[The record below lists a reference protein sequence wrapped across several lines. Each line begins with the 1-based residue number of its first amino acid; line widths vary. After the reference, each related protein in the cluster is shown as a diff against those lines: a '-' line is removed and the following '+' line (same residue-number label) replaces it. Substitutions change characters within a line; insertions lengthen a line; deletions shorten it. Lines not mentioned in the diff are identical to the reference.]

1 MYDWWVLQL
10 AKLSVSRKLMV
21 GFGVLLAL
29 LLLVVISSNRTLT
42 HQTALSEQLA
52 EVASLMEQTQQAE
65 QGRLAFEAG
74 SDPRQ
79 AEQVRQTLAGMLQR
93 LQALRDSELDPAALA
108 HQAEAIEA
116 YRKAFDDLAAAD
128 QQRSAARG
136 VLVGT
141 AQQALDSFARLEEL
155 MDASLAQQAGDPQ
168 ALQRSRAV
176 VDLHQQLLMVRYQV
190 RGYVFE
196 RSDKAEQAAFAAF
209 DALRQA
215 ATTLRGQLPGEADAA
230 LEQAMGSLQ
239 GYRGGIEQFR
249 AGVIRT
255 RQAQQ
260 AMQSSTQDMARAGR
274 TLTEAG
280 RQLRESTASRD
291 RASLWLIAALALA
304 FGCVAGWAINRQIV
318 RPLDEALAQAEAIAA
333 GDLGKRPQNPLT
345 LQRRDELG
353 QLQRVMQR
361 MGDSLRELV
370 GRIGDG
376 VSQLASSAEELSA
389 VTEQTRAGVNSQK
402 VETDQVAT
410 AMHEMAATVQD
421 VARNAEL
428 ASQAARQADEE
439 ARQGDAVVDQAV
451 TRIERLASEMDVS
464 SEAMARLKNE
474 SEQIGSVLDV
484 IKSVAEQ
491 TNLLALNAAIE
502 AARAGDAGRGFAV
515 GRRRG
520 PRPGPAHPA
529 VHRRDR
535 GPDPASP
542 AGRRRSRRTPGEQS
556 LADRQHGGT
565 GAPRGRR
572 AGQHHPHRLRHP
584 EHEPADRHCRGATEH
599 GGRGDQPQR
608 PQRTRRRRAV
618 GRRQRADR
626 RLQRRAGAP
635 GHAVAGTG
643 GTLPPVTSREDPPCI
658 GSPSRPSKADRRGTF
673 A

>member
-52 EVASLMEQTQQAE
+52 EVASLMEQAQQAE

-116 YRKAFDDLAAAD
+116 YRKAFDDLTAAD

-176 VDLHQQLLMVRYQV
+176 ADLHQQLLMVRYQV

-215 ATTLRGQLPGEADAA
+215 GTTLRGQLPGEADAA

-249 AGVIRT
+249 AGVVRT

-291 RASLWLIAALALA
+291 RTSLWLIAALALA

-410 AMHEMAATVQD
+410 AMHEMAAT
-421 VARNAEL
+421 
-428 ASQAARQADEE
+428 
-439 ARQGDAVVDQAV
+439 
-451 TRIERLASEMDVS
+451 
-464 SEAMARLKNE
+464 
-474 SEQIGSVLDV
+474 
-484 IKSVAEQ
+484 
-491 TNLLALNAAIE
+491 
-502 AARAGDAGRGFAV
+502 
-515 GRRRG
+515 
-520 PRPGPAHPA
+520 
-529 VHRRDR
+529 
-535 GPDPASP
+535 
-542 AGRRRSRRTPGEQS
+542 
-556 LADRQHGGT
+556 
-565 GAPRGRR
+565 
-572 AGQHHPHRLRHP
+572 
-584 EHEPADRHCRGATEH
+584 
-599 GGRGDQPQR
+599 
-608 PQRTRRRRAV
+608 
-618 GRRQRADR
+618 
-626 RLQRRAGAP
+626 
-635 GHAVAGTG
+635 
-643 GTLPPVTSREDPPCI
+643 
-658 GSPSRPSKADRRGTF
+658 
-673 A
+673 

>member
-108 HQAEAIEA
+108 HQTEAIEA

-176 VDLHQQLLMVRYQV
+176 ADLHQQLLMVRYQV

-502 AARAGDAGRGFAV
+502 AAGFAV
-515 GRRRG
+515 VADEVRG
-520 PRPGPAHPA
+520 
-529 VHRRDR
+529 
-535 GPDPASP
+535 
-542 AGRRRSRRTPGEQS
+542 
-556 LADRQHGGT
+556 LA
-565 GAPRGRR
+565 
-572 AGQHHPHRLRHP
+572 
-584 EHEPADRHCRGATEH
+584 
-599 GGRGDQPQR
+599 
-608 PQRTRRRRAV
+608 QRTQQSTAEIE
-618 GRRQRADR
+618 GLIQ
-626 RLQRRAGAP
+626 RLQQGAGEAAERLENSRSLTASTVELARRAGA
-635 GHAVAGTG
+635 ALDSITRTVSDIQNMNLQIATAAEQQSTVAEEINRSVLSVRDVAEQSAAASEQTAASSGELARLGTQLQAQVG
-643 GTLPPVTSREDPPCI
+643 RFRL
-658 GSPSRPSKADRRGTF
+658 
-673 A
+673 

>member
-93 LQALRDSELDPAALA
+93 LQALRDSELNPAALA

-176 VDLHQQLLMVRYQV
+176 ADLHQQLLMVRYQV

-196 RSDKAEQAAFAAF
+196 RSDKAEQAAFAAFAAF

-515 GRRRG
+515 VADEVRG
-520 PRPGPAHPA
+520 
-529 VHRRDR
+529 
-535 GPDPASP
+535 
-542 AGRRRSRRTPGEQS
+542 
-556 LADRQHGGT
+556 LA
-565 GAPRGRR
+565 
-572 AGQHHPHRLRHP
+572 
-584 EHEPADRHCRGATEH
+584 
-599 GGRGDQPQR
+599 
-608 PQRTRRRRAV
+608 QRTQQSTAEIE
-618 GRRQRADR
+618 GLIQ
-626 RLQRRAGAP
+626 RLQQGAGEAAERLENSRSLTASTVELARRAGA
-635 GHAVAGTG
+635 ALDSITRTVSDIQNMNLQIATAAEQQSTVAEEINRSVLSVRDVAEQSAAASEQTAASSGELARLGTQLQAQVG
-643 GTLPPVTSREDPPCI
+643 RFRL
-658 GSPSRPSKADRRGTF
+658 
-673 A
+673 

>member
-52 EVASLMEQTQQAE
+52 EVASLMEQAQQAE

-116 YRKAFDDLAAAD
+116 YRKAFDDLTAAD

-176 VDLHQQLLMVRYQV
+176 ADLHQQLLMVRYQV

-196 RSDKAEQAAFAAF
+196 RSDKAEQAAF

-215 ATTLRGQLPGEADAA
+215 GTTLRGQLPGEADAA

-249 AGVIRT
+249 AGVVRT

-291 RASLWLIAALALA
+291 RTSLWLIAALALA

-451 TRIERLASEMDVS
+451 TRIERLATEMDVS
-464 SEAMARLKNE
+464 SEAMARLKND

-515 GRRRG
+515 VADEVRG
-520 PRPGPAHPA
+520 LAK
-529 VHRRDR
+529 
-535 GPDPASP
+535 
-542 AGRRRSRRTPGEQS
+542 RTQQS
-556 LADRQHGGT
+556 TAEIEGLIQ
-565 GAPRGRR
+565 
-572 AGQHHPHRLRHP
+572 
-584 EHEPADRHCRGATEH
+584 
-599 GGRGDQPQR
+599 
-608 PQRTRRRRAV
+608 
-618 GRRQRADR
+618 
-626 RLQRRAGAP
+626 RLQQGAGEAAERLENSRSLTASTVELARRAGA
-635 GHAVAGTG
+635 ALDSITRTVSDIQNMNLQIATAAEQQSTVAEEINRSVLSVRDVAEQSAAASEQTAASSGELARLGTQLQAQVG
-643 GTLPPVTSREDPPCI
+643 RFRL
-658 GSPSRPSKADRRGTF
+658 
-673 A
+673 

>member
-451 TRIERLASEMDVS
+451 TRIERLAS
-464 SEAMARLKNE
+464 
-474 SEQIGSVLDV
+474 
-484 IKSVAEQ
+484 
-491 TNLLALNAAIE
+491 
-502 AARAGDAGRGFAV
+502 
-515 GRRRG
+515 
-520 PRPGPAHPA
+520 PGPAHPA

>member
-52 EVASLMEQTQQAE
+52 EVASLMEQAQQAE

-116 YRKAFDDLAAAD
+116 YRKAFDDLTAAD

-176 VDLHQQLLMVRYQV
+176 ADLHQQLLMVRYQV

-215 ATTLRGQLPGEADAA
+215 GTTLRGQLPGEADAA

-249 AGVIRT
+249 AGVVRT

-291 RASLWLIAALALA
+291 RTSLWLIAALALA

-439 ARQGDAVVDQAV
+439 APVVDQAV

-464 SEAMARLKNE
+464 SEAMARLKND

-515 GRRRG
+515 VADEVRG
-520 PRPGPAHPA
+520 
-529 VHRRDR
+529 
-535 GPDPASP
+535 
-542 AGRRRSRRTPGEQS
+542 
-556 LADRQHGGT
+556 LA
-565 GAPRGRR
+565 
-572 AGQHHPHRLRHP
+572 
-584 EHEPADRHCRGATEH
+584 
-599 GGRGDQPQR
+599 
-608 PQRTRRRRAV
+608 QRTQQSTAEIE
-618 GRRQRADR
+618 GLIQ
-626 RLQRRAGAP
+626 RLQQGAGEAAERLENSRSLTASTVELARRAGA
-635 GHAVAGTG
+635 ALDSITRTVSDIQNMNLQIATAAEQQSTVAEEINRSVLSVRDVAEQSAAASEQTAASSGELARLGTQLQAQVG
-643 GTLPPVTSREDPPCI
+643 RFRL
-658 GSPSRPSKADRRGTF
+658 
-673 A
+673 

>member
-52 EVASLMEQTQQAE
+52 EVASLMEQAQQAE

-93 LQALRDSELDPAALA
+93 LQALRDNELDPAALA

-176 VDLHQQLLMVRYQV
+176 ADLHQQLLMVRYQV

-215 ATTLRGQLPGEADAA
+215 GTTLRGQLPGEADAA
-230 LEQAMGSLQ
+230 LEQAMRSLQ

-249 AGVIRT
+249 AGVVRT

-451 TRIERLASEMDVS
+451 TRIERLATEMDVS
-464 SEAMARLKNE
+464 SEAMARLKND

-502 AARAGDAGRGFAV
+502 AARAGEAGRGFAV
-515 GRRRG
+515 VADEVRNL
-520 PRPGPAHPA
+520 
-529 VHRRDR
+529 
-535 GPDPASP
+535 ASRTRQ
-542 AGRRRSRRTPGEQS
+542 ATDEISGMIQSIQQETGNAISTMEHGNALMQEGLSRNADVASALARIDEQS
-556 LADRQHGGT
+556 RS
-565 GAPRGRR
+565 
-572 AGQHHPHRLRHP
+572 AGQQFAAITTATQEQSSTATLLSSNLQSIALANSEQREVVSNLAVTAKELETLAAGLRH
-584 EHEPADRHCRGATEH
+584 EVDRFR
-599 GGRGDQPQR
+599 
-608 PQRTRRRRAV
+608 
-618 GRRQRADR
+618 
-626 RLQRRAGAP
+626 
-635 GHAVAGTG
+635 
-643 GTLPPVTSREDPPCI
+643 
-658 GSPSRPSKADRRGTF
+658 
-673 A
+673 

>member
-52 EVASLMEQTQQAE
+52 EVASLMEQAQQAE

-93 LQALRDSELDPAALA
+93 LQALRDNELDPAALA

-176 VDLHQQLLMVRYQV
+176 ADLHQQLLMVRYQV

-209 DALRQA
+209 AAFDALRQA
-215 ATTLRGQLPGEADAA
+215 GTTLRGQLPGEADAA
-230 LEQAMGSLQ
+230 LEQAMRSLQ

-249 AGVIRT
+249 AGVVRT

-451 TRIERLASEMDVS
+451 TRIERLATEMDVS
-464 SEAMARLKNE
+464 SEAMARLKND

-515 GRRRG
+515 VADEVRG
-520 PRPGPAHPA
+520 
-529 VHRRDR
+529 
-535 GPDPASP
+535 
-542 AGRRRSRRTPGEQS
+542 
-556 LADRQHGGT
+556 LA
-565 GAPRGRR
+565 
-572 AGQHHPHRLRHP
+572 
-584 EHEPADRHCRGATEH
+584 
-599 GGRGDQPQR
+599 
-608 PQRTRRRRAV
+608 QRTQQSTAEIE
-618 GRRQRADR
+618 GLIQ
-626 RLQRRAGAP
+626 RLQQGAGEAAERLENSRSLTASTVELARRAGA
-635 GHAVAGTG
+635 ALDSITRTVSDIQNMNLQIATAAEQQSTVAEEINRSVLSVRDVAEQSAAASEQTAASSGELARLGTQLQAQVG
-643 GTLPPVTSREDPPCI
+643 RFRL
-658 GSPSRPSKADRRGTF
+658 
-673 A
+673 

>member
-108 HQAEAIEA
+108 HQTEAIEA

-176 VDLHQQLLMVRYQV
+176 ADLHQQLLMVRYQV

-280 RQLRESTASRD
+280 RQLREST
-291 RASLWLIAALALA
+291 ASLWLIAALALA

-515 GRRRG
+515 VADEVRG
-520 PRPGPAHPA
+520 
-529 VHRRDR
+529 
-535 GPDPASP
+535 
-542 AGRRRSRRTPGEQS
+542 
-556 LADRQHGGT
+556 LA
-565 GAPRGRR
+565 
-572 AGQHHPHRLRHP
+572 
-584 EHEPADRHCRGATEH
+584 
-599 GGRGDQPQR
+599 
-608 PQRTRRRRAV
+608 QRTQQSTAEIE
-618 GRRQRADR
+618 GLIQ
-626 RLQRRAGAP
+626 RLQQGAGEAAERLENSRSLTASTVELARRAGA
-635 GHAVAGTG
+635 ALDSITRTVSDIQNMNLQIATAAEQQSTVAEEINRSVLSVRDVAEQSAAASEQTAASSGELARLGTQLQAQVG
-643 GTLPPVTSREDPPCI
+643 RFRL
-658 GSPSRPSKADRRGTF
+658 
-673 A
+673 

>member
-10 AKLSVSRKLMV
+10 AKLSVSRKLML

-29 LLLVVISSNRTLT
+29 LLLVVVSSNRTLT

-52 EVASLMEQTQQAE
+52 EVATLMEQAQQAE
-65 QGRLAFEAG
+65 QAHLAFDAG

-79 AEQVRQTLAGMLQR
+79 AERLRRILTGMLER
-93 LQALRDSELDPAALA
+93 LRQLRDSELDPAALA
-108 HQAEAIEA
+108 REAEAIEA
-116 YRKAFDDLAAAD
+116 YRGAFDDLAAAD

-136 VLVGT
+136 VLVGS

-176 VDLHQQLLMVRYQV
+176 ADLHQQLLMVRYQV

-215 ATTLRGQLPGEADAA
+215 GTALRGQLPEEAGAA
-230 LEQAMGSLQ
+230 LEQAMRSLQ
-239 GYRGGIEQFR
+239 DYRGGIEQFR
-249 AGVIRT
+249 AGVART

-260 AMQSSTQDMARAGR
+260 VMQSSTQDMARAGQ

-318 RPLDEALAQAEAIAA
+318 RPLDEALALAEAIAA

-370 GRIGDG
+370 GQIGDG
-376 VSQLASSAEELSA
+376 VGQLASSAEELSA
-389 VTEQTRAGVNSQK
+389 VTEQARAGVNSQK

-410 AMHEMAATVQD
+410 AMHEMTATVQD

-451 TRIERLASEMDVS
+451 
-464 SEAMARLKNE
+464 
-474 SEQIGSVLDV
+474 
-484 IKSVAEQ
+484 
-491 TNLLALNAAIE
+491 
-502 AARAGDAGRGFAV
+502 
-515 GRRRG
+515 
-520 PRPGPAHPA
+520 
-529 VHRRDR
+529 HR
-535 GPDPASP
+535 
-542 AGRRRSRRTPGEQS
+542 T
-556 LADRQHGGT
+556 
-565 GAPRGRR
+565 
-572 AGQHHPHRLRHP
+572 
-584 EHEPADRHCRGATEH
+584 
-599 GGRGDQPQR
+599 
-608 PQRTRRRRAV
+608 
-618 GRRQRADR
+618 
-626 RLQRRAGAP
+626 
-635 GHAVAGTG
+635 
-643 GTLPPVTSREDPPCI
+643 
-658 GSPSRPSKADRRGTF
+658 
-673 A
+673 

>member
-176 VDLHQQLLMVRYQV
+176 ADLHQQLLMVRYQV

-410 AMHEMAATVQD
+410 AMHEMAAV
-421 VARNAEL
+421 N
-428 ASQAARQADEE
+428 
-439 ARQGDAVVDQAV
+439 
-451 TRIERLASEMDVS
+451 
-464 SEAMARLKNE
+464 
-474 SEQIGSVLDV
+474 
-484 IKSVAEQ
+484 
-491 TNLLALNAAIE
+491 
-502 AARAGDAGRGFAV
+502 
-515 GRRRG
+515 
-520 PRPGPAHPA
+520 
-529 VHRRDR
+529 
-535 GPDPASP
+535 
-542 AGRRRSRRTPGEQS
+542 
-556 LADRQHGGT
+556 
-565 GAPRGRR
+565 
-572 AGQHHPHRLRHP
+572 
-584 EHEPADRHCRGATEH
+584 
-599 GGRGDQPQR
+599 
-608 PQRTRRRRAV
+608 
-618 GRRQRADR
+618 
-626 RLQRRAGAP
+626 
-635 GHAVAGTG
+635 GH
-643 GTLPPVTSREDPPCI
+643 
-658 GSPSRPSKADRRGTF
+658 
-673 A
+673 

>member
-1 MYDWWVLQL
+1 
-10 AKLSVSRKLMV
+10 
-21 GFGVLLAL
+21 
-29 LLLVVISSNRTLT
+29 
-42 HQTALSEQLA
+42 
-52 EVASLMEQTQQAE
+52 
-65 QGRLAFEAG
+65 
-74 SDPRQ
+74 
-79 AEQVRQTLAGMLQR
+79 
-93 LQALRDSELDPAALA
+93 
-108 HQAEAIEA
+108 
-116 YRKAFDDLAAAD
+116 
-128 QQRSAARG
+128 
-136 VLVGT
+136 
-141 AQQALDSFARLEEL
+141 
-155 MDASLAQQAGDPQ
+155 
-168 ALQRSRAV
+168 
-176 VDLHQQLLMVRYQV
+176 MVRYQV

-249 AGVIRT
+249 AGVVRT

-333 GDLGKRPQNPLT
+333 GDLGKRSQNPLT

-451 TRIERLASEMDVS
+451 TRIERLATEMDVS
-464 SEAMARLKNE
+464 SEAMARLKND

-515 GRRRG
+515 VADEVRNL
-520 PRPGPAHPA
+520 AHRAQESAQQIQKMIEELQVGAREA
-529 VHRRDR
+529 VATMTESQRY
-535 GPDPASP
+535 
-542 AGRRRSRRTPGEQS
+542 S
-556 LADRQHGGT
+556 LESVEIAN
-565 GAPRGRR
+565 R
-572 AGQHHPHRLRHP
+572 AGERLGSVTSRIGEIDSMNQSVATATEEQTAVVDSLNMDITEINTLNQEGVENLQATLRACGELEAQAGRLRHLV
-584 EHEPADRHCRGATEH
+584 D
-599 GGRGDQPQR
+599 
-608 PQRTRRRRAV
+608 
-618 GRRQRADR
+618 
-626 RLQRRAGAP
+626 
-635 GHAVAGTG
+635 
-643 GTLPPVTSREDPPCI
+643 SFKI
-658 GSPSRPSKADRRGTF
+658 
-673 A
+673 

>member
-93 LQALRDSELDPAALA
+93 LQALRDSELNPAALA

-176 VDLHQQLLMVRYQV
+176 ADLHQQLLMVRYQV

-280 RQLRESTASRD
+280 RQLREST
-291 RASLWLIAALALA
+291 ASLWLIAALALA

-515 GRRRG
+515 VADEVRG
-520 PRPGPAHPA
+520 
-529 VHRRDR
+529 
-535 GPDPASP
+535 
-542 AGRRRSRRTPGEQS
+542 
-556 LADRQHGGT
+556 LA
-565 GAPRGRR
+565 
-572 AGQHHPHRLRHP
+572 
-584 EHEPADRHCRGATEH
+584 
-599 GGRGDQPQR
+599 
-608 PQRTRRRRAV
+608 QRTQQSTAEIE
-618 GRRQRADR
+618 GLIQ
-626 RLQRRAGAP
+626 RLQQGAGEAAERLENSRSLTASTVELARRAGA
-635 GHAVAGTG
+635 ALDSITRTVSDIQNMNLQIATAAEQQSTVAEEINRSVLSVRDVAEQSAAASEQTAASSGELARLGTQLQAQVG
-643 GTLPPVTSREDPPCI
+643 RFRL
-658 GSPSRPSKADRRGTF
+658 
-673 A
+673 

>member
-52 EVASLMEQTQQAE
+52 EVASLMEQAQQAE
-65 QGRLAFEAG
+65 QSRLAFEAG

-93 LQALRDSELDPAALA
+93 LQALRHSELDPAALA

-176 VDLHQQLLMVRYQV
+176 ADLHQQLLMVRYQV

-249 AGVIRT
+249 AGVVRT

-333 GDLGKRPQNPLT
+333 GDLGKRSQNPLT

-451 TRIERLASEMDVS
+451 TRIERLATEMD
-464 SEAMARLKNE
+464 
-474 SEQIGSVLDV
+474 
-484 IKSVAEQ
+484 EQ

-515 GRRRG
+515 VADEVRG
-520 PRPGPAHPA
+520 
-529 VHRRDR
+529 
-535 GPDPASP
+535 
-542 AGRRRSRRTPGEQS
+542 
-556 LADRQHGGT
+556 LA
-565 GAPRGRR
+565 
-572 AGQHHPHRLRHP
+572 
-584 EHEPADRHCRGATEH
+584 
-599 GGRGDQPQR
+599 
-608 PQRTRRRRAV
+608 QRTQQSTAEIE
-618 GRRQRADR
+618 GLIQ
-626 RLQRRAGAP
+626 RLQQGAGEAAERLENSRSLTASTVELARRAGA
-635 GHAVAGTG
+635 ALDSITRTVSDIQNMNLQIATAAEQQSTVAEEINRSVLSVRDVAEQSAAASEQTAASSGELARLGTQLQAQVG
-643 GTLPPVTSREDPPCI
+643 RFRL
-658 GSPSRPSKADRRGTF
+658 
-673 A
+673 

>member
-52 EVASLMEQTQQAE
+52 EVASLMEQAQQAE

-176 VDLHQQLLMVRYQV
+176 ADLHQQLLMVRYQV

-215 ATTLRGQLPGEADAA
+215 GTTLRGQLPGEADAA
-230 LEQAMGSLQ
+230 LEQAMRSLQ

-249 AGVIRT
+249 AGVGHT

-345 LQRRDELG
+345 
-353 QLQRVMQR
+353 
-361 MGDSLRELV
+361 
-370 GRIGDG
+370 
-376 VSQLASSAEELSA
+376 SSAATNWASCSESCSA
-389 VTEQTRAGVNSQK
+389 W
-402 VETDQVAT
+402 AT
-410 AMHEMAATVQD
+410 ACASWSGGSATASASWPAPPRNSRRSPSKPAPGST
-421 VARNAEL
+421 ARKWRPTSSPPPCTRWPPPCRTSRATPSWLPRPL
-428 ASQAARQADEE
+428 ARPTK
-439 ARQGDAVVDQAV
+439 R
-451 TRIERLASEMDVS
+451 R
-464 SEAMARLKNE
+464 
-474 SEQIGSVLDV
+474 
-484 IKSVAEQ
+484 
-491 TNLLALNAAIE
+491 
-502 AARAGDAGRGFAV
+502 ARATRW
-515 GRRRG
+515 
-520 PRPGPAHPA
+520 
-529 VHRRDR
+529 
-535 GPDPASP
+535 S
-542 AGRRRSRRTPGEQS
+542 
-556 LADRQHGGT
+556 
-565 GAPRGRR
+565 
-572 AGQHHPHRLRHP
+572 
-584 EHEPADRHCRGATEH
+584 
-599 GGRGDQPQR
+599 
-608 PQRTRRRRAV
+608 TRR
-618 GRRQRADR
+618 
-626 RLQRRAGAP
+626 
-635 GHAVAGTG
+635 
-643 GTLPPVTSREDPPCI
+643 
-658 GSPSRPSKADRRGTF
+658 
-673 A
+673 

>member
-93 LQALRDSELDPAALA
+93 LQALRDSELNPAALA

-141 AQQALDSFARLEEL
+141 AQQALDSFAHLEEL

-176 VDLHQQLLMVRYQV
+176 ADLHQQLLMVRYQV

-515 GRRRG
+515 VADEVR
-520 PRPGPAHPA
+520 
-529 VHRRDR
+529 
-535 GPDPASP
+535 
-542 AGRRRSRRTPGEQS
+542 S
-556 LADRQHGGT
+556 LA
-565 GAPRGRR
+565 
-572 AGQHHPHRLRHP
+572 
-584 EHEPADRHCRGATEH
+584 
-599 GGRGDQPQR
+599 
-608 PQRTRRRRAV
+608 
-618 GRRQRADR
+618 
-626 RLQRRAGAP
+626 
-635 GHAVAGTG
+635 
-643 GTLPPVTSREDPPCI
+643 
-658 GSPSRPSKADRRGTF
+658 
-673 A
+673 

>member
-176 VDLHQQLLMVRYQV
+176 ADLHQQLLMVRYQV

-196 RSDKAEQAAFAAF
+196 RSDKAEQAAF

-515 GRRRG
+515 VADEVRG
-520 PRPGPAHPA
+520 
-529 VHRRDR
+529 
-535 GPDPASP
+535 
-542 AGRRRSRRTPGEQS
+542 
-556 LADRQHGGT
+556 LA
-565 GAPRGRR
+565 
-572 AGQHHPHRLRHP
+572 
-584 EHEPADRHCRGATEH
+584 
-599 GGRGDQPQR
+599 
-608 PQRTRRRRAV
+608 QRTQQSTAEIE
-618 GRRQRADR
+618 GLIQ
-626 RLQRRAGAP
+626 RLQQGAGEAAERLENSRSLTASTVELARRAGA
-635 GHAVAGTG
+635 ALDSITRTVSDIQNMNLQIATAAEQQSTVAEEINRSVLSVRDVAEQSAAASEQTAASSGELARLGTQLQAQVG
-643 GTLPPVTSREDPPCI
+643 RFRL
-658 GSPSRPSKADRRGTF
+658 
-673 A
+673 

>member
-52 EVASLMEQTQQAE
+52 EVASLMEQAQQAE
-65 QGRLAFEAG
+65 QSRLAFEAG

-93 LQALRDSELDPAALA
+93 LQALRHSELDPAALA

-176 VDLHQQLLMVRYQV
+176 ADLHQQLLMVRYQG

-249 AGVIRT
+249 AGVVRT

-333 GDLGKRPQNPLT
+333 GDLGKRSQNPLT

-451 TRIERLASEMDVS
+451 TRIERLATEMDVS
-464 SEAMARLKNE
+464 SEAMARLKND

-515 GRRRG
+515 VADEVRG
-520 PRPGPAHPA
+520 
-529 VHRRDR
+529 
-535 GPDPASP
+535 
-542 AGRRRSRRTPGEQS
+542 
-556 LADRQHGGT
+556 LA
-565 GAPRGRR
+565 
-572 AGQHHPHRLRHP
+572 
-584 EHEPADRHCRGATEH
+584 
-599 GGRGDQPQR
+599 
-608 PQRTRRRRAV
+608 QRTQQSTAEIE
-618 GRRQRADR
+618 GLIQ
-626 RLQRRAGAP
+626 RLQQGAGEAAERLENSRSLTASTVELARRAGA
-635 GHAVAGTG
+635 ALDSITRTVSDIQNMNLQIATAAEQQSTVAEEINRSVLSVRDVAEQSAAASEQTAASSGELARLGTQLQAQVG
-643 GTLPPVTSREDPPCI
+643 RFRL
-658 GSPSRPSKADRRGTF
+658 
-673 A
+673 

>member
-52 EVASLMEQTQQAE
+52 EVASLMEQAQQAE

-116 YRKAFDDLAAAD
+116 YRKAFDDLTAAD

-176 VDLHQQLLMVRYQV
+176 ADLHQQLLMVRYQV

-215 ATTLRGQLPGEADAA
+215 GTTLRGQLPGEADAA
-230 LEQAMGSLQ
+230 LEQAMGSLP
-239 GYRGGIEQFR
+239 
-249 AGVIRT
+249 
-255 RQAQQ
+255 
-260 AMQSSTQDMARAGR
+260 QDMARAGR

-291 RASLWLIAALALA
+291 RTSLWLIAALALA

-451 TRIERLASEMDVS
+451 TRIERLATEMDVS
-464 SEAMARLKNE
+464 SEAMARLKND

-515 GRRRG
+515 VADEVRG
-520 PRPGPAHPA
+520 LAK
-529 VHRRDR
+529 
-535 GPDPASP
+535 
-542 AGRRRSRRTPGEQS
+542 RTQQS
-556 LADRQHGGT
+556 TAEIEGLIQ
-565 GAPRGRR
+565 
-572 AGQHHPHRLRHP
+572 
-584 EHEPADRHCRGATEH
+584 
-599 GGRGDQPQR
+599 
-608 PQRTRRRRAV
+608 
-618 GRRQRADR
+618 
-626 RLQRRAGAP
+626 RLQQGAGEAAERLENSRSLTASTVELARRAGA
-635 GHAVAGTG
+635 ALDSITRTVSDIQNMNLQIATAAEQQSTVAEEINRSVLSVRDVAEQSAAASEQTAASSGELARLGTQLQAQVG
-643 GTLPPVTSREDPPCI
+643 RFRL
-658 GSPSRPSKADRRGTF
+658 
-673 A
+673 

>member
-29 LLLVVISSNRTLT
+29 LLLVVINSNRTLT

-176 VDLHQQLLMVRYQV
+176 ADLHQQLLMVRYQV

-428 ASQAARQADEE
+428 ASQAARQAARQADEE

-515 GRRRG
+515 VADEVRG
-520 PRPGPAHPA
+520 
-529 VHRRDR
+529 
-535 GPDPASP
+535 
-542 AGRRRSRRTPGEQS
+542 
-556 LADRQHGGT
+556 LA
-565 GAPRGRR
+565 
-572 AGQHHPHRLRHP
+572 
-584 EHEPADRHCRGATEH
+584 
-599 GGRGDQPQR
+599 
-608 PQRTRRRRAV
+608 QRTQQSTAEIE
-618 GRRQRADR
+618 GLIQ
-626 RLQRRAGAP
+626 RLQQGAGEAAERLENSRSLTASTVELARRAGA
-635 GHAVAGTG
+635 ALDSITRTVSDIQNMNLQIATAAEQQSTVAEEINRSVLSVRDVAEQSAAASEQTAASSGELARLGTQLQAQVG
-643 GTLPPVTSREDPPCI
+643 RFRL
-658 GSPSRPSKADRRGTF
+658 
-673 A
+673 

>member
-52 EVASLMEQTQQAE
+52 EVASLMEQAQQAE

-93 LQALRDSELDPAALA
+93 LQALRHSELDPAALA

-128 QQRSAARG
+128 LQRSAARG

-176 VDLHQQLLMVRYQV
+176 ADLHQQLLMVRYQV

-215 ATTLRGQLPGEADAA
+215 GTTLRGQLPGEADAA
-230 LEQAMGSLQ
+230 LEQAMRSLQ

-249 AGVIRT
+249 AGVVRT

-464 SEAMARLKNE
+464 SEAMARLKND

-515 GRRRG
+515 VADEVRNLAHRAQESAQQIQKMIEELQVGAREAVATMTESQRYSLESVEIANRAGESLSSVTRRIG
-520 PRPGPAHPA
+520 EIDGMNQSVATATEEQTA
-529 VHRRDR
+529 VVDSLNMDITEINTLNQEGVENLQATLRAC
-535 GPDPASP
+535 GELETQ
-542 AGRRRSRRTPGEQS
+542 AGR
-556 LADRQHGGT
+556 LRQ
-565 GAPRGRR
+565 
-572 AGQHHPHRLRHP
+572 LV
-584 EHEPADRHCRGATEH
+584 D
-599 GGRGDQPQR
+599 
-608 PQRTRRRRAV
+608 
-618 GRRQRADR
+618 
-626 RLQRRAGAP
+626 
-635 GHAVAGTG
+635 
-643 GTLPPVTSREDPPCI
+643 SFKI
-658 GSPSRPSKADRRGTF
+658 
-673 A
+673 